1 MRYPYCLPGTLR
13 KLTLWL
19 RVAMV
24 PRHCVKSFMYFFF
37 NDPIFIILK
46 VRKVKFIEV
55 G

>member
-13 KLTLWL
+13 KL